1 MEVLRY
7 KYKNA
12 YEIQVSSTDIS
23 ASWNKFKVRAR
34 KLPPEQYCSYD
45 MHHEGQL
52 YLYNPEKYCLEEV
65 LQGEWKNTRPVF
77 FEDHKYNLSFTVFD
91 AQGEPRIIHP
101 NKEVE
106 AMFSCVKIA
115 TGAYV
120 INSNIDFLN
129 QPGHFALEF
138 AYQNKDNKQIQHK
151 IEFDVL
157 SPKLDTKHDL
167 DIIIQQIRAEY
178 GDLVF
183 RYLTLTFQQFEMGRE
198 ANNELIWLSVF
209 KQIVDNYTQAIR
221 FILHQ
226 PHNKMMELE
235 EYRRAERIKG
245 WNSQLAESFIN
256 DKLIDENKALHK
268 YYRTQRVESTTDT
281 RENRFVK
288 FTLDRIIERLSL
300 LMKRLSNGT
309 SESEIKMFEDKK
321 AELEILR
328 RNSFFSG
335 IGLFDGF
342 RQQSM
347 VLQQRSG
354 YSQVY
359 RYWIMLQ
366 NGLDLIQGDTSV
378 GVQPIWKLY
387 ELWCFLKVKQLVCK
401 VLRIDPY
408 NKDHIKKYIHED
420 TQNAFDLFNGGSLSG
435 NVTYVNPQNED
446 LVEVGYQYSFNRGS
460 SKDDMRSATTEQKP
474 DIVMHIHKHNHNITL
489 TYLYDAKYRVKGD
502 EDEQSNNVI
511 DEPVAE
517 TLDAMHHYRDAIYY
531 GRRGEQKFSK
541 EIIGGYILFPG
552 RMNEQQ
558 MLAKIQ
564 NKEGHLPYYLQSI
577 AEVNIGAYPLLPN
590 EESGLLLENHLRRVL
605 LDESILQ
612 QLEVS
617 VPQRGLVYT
626 DDPEL
631 ALSKKWN
638 RTKVLVFVDVTESH
652 WKKIDNQS
660 FDSVSVGIEMDLHA
674 FGVVKDFTKAKY
686 VVITNAGKDDKFKYR
701 LYKIKGEP
709 KLVYEIDTETCIS
722 TTYTNPKPD
731 VTYLDKEGKPIK
743 HKIVQSAYIQFII
756 DNPENSLQMPRLS
769 RDKIE
774 STKKEGEDRHRPRI
788 AKMSEIVE

>member
-1 MEVLRY
+1 MELLQY
-7 KYKNA
+7 KYKNS

-23 ASWNKFKVRAR
+23 ASWKKFRVRAR
-34 KLPPEQYCSYD
+34 QLPPERYCSYSL
-45 MHHEGQL
+45 HKGGTLEL
-52 YLYNPEKYCLEEV
+52 FNPDTYCLEKVE
-65 LQGEWKNTRPVF
+65 EEDWTNSRPIF
-77 FEDHKYNLSFTVFD
+77 FEDHKYTLSFTFFD
-91 AQGEPRIIHP
+91 AVDEPKIIHP

-106 AMFSCVKIA
+106 AMFNCVRIA
-115 TGAYV
+115 GGAYV
-120 INSNIDFLN
+120 VNSNIDFLN

-138 AYQNKDNKQIQHK
+138 AYRNSENNHIQHK

-167 DIIIQQIRAEY
+167 DIIIQQIRSEY

-209 KQIVDNYTQAIR
+209 KQIVDNYVQAVR
-221 FILHQ
+221 FIINQ
-226 PHNKMMELE
+226 PHNKMVELE
-235 EYRRAERIKG
+235 EYKLAERIKG
-245 WNSQLAESFIN
+245 WRPDVVELFVN
-256 DKLIDENKALHK
+256 DMLTDEQKALRR

-288 FTLDRIIERLSL
+288 FTLGRIIERLTIL
-300 LMKRLSNGT
+300 TKKLSEGT
-309 SESEIKMFEDKK
+309 SDNELSMLQERR
-321 AELEILR
+321 AELEVLR
-328 RNSFFSG
+328 RNSFFNG

-366 NGLDLIQGDTSV
+366 NGLDLIQGGTSV

-401 VLRIDPY
+401 VLGINPRDRE
-408 NKDHIKKYIHED
+408 HIKRYIHED

-435 NVTYVNPQNED
+435 NITYVNPQNED
-446 LVEVGYQYSFNRGS
+446 LIEVGYQYSFNRGA
-460 SKDDMRSATTEQKP
+460 SKDEMRSATTEQKP
-474 DIVMHIHKHNHNITL
+474 DIVMHIHKHNHSITL
-489 TYLYDAKYRVKGD
+489 TYLYDAKYRVRGDGD
-502 EDEQSNNVI
+502 EQISTVV

-552 RMNEQQ
+552 RMDEKE
-558 MLAKIQ
+558 MLLKI
-564 NKEGHLPYYLQSI
+564 KTKDGKLPYFIKSI
-577 AEVNIGAYPLLPN
+577 DEVNIGAYPLLPN
-590 EESGLLLENHLRRVL
+590 EDSGLLLEHHLRKVL
-605 LDESILQ
+605 LDETILQ

-631 ALSKKWN
+631 ALTKKWN
-638 RTKVLVFVDVTESH
+638 RTKVLVFVDVNSKH
-652 WKKIDNQS
+652 WGNM
-660 FDSVSVGIEMDLHA
+660 FNYDSVAIGIEMDIHA
-674 FGVVKDFTKAKY
+674 LTVVKDFTKAKY
-686 VVITNAGKDDKFKYR
+686 VVITNAGKDENFKYR
-701 LYKIKGEP
+701 LHKLKGDA
-709 KLVYEIDTETCIS
+709 KLVYDISKETCLSI
-722 TTYTNPKPD
+722 TYTNPKPELSYFD
-731 VTYLDKEGKPIK
+731 SNGRRIK
-743 HKIVQSAYIQFII
+743 KRIVQSAYIQFVL
-756 DNPENSLQMPRLS
+756 DNPAEPLSYPVIS
-769 RDKIE
+769 RDGIE
-774 STKKEGEDRHRPRI
+774 NTKTEGEDRHRPRI
-788 AKMSEIVE
+788 AKMSDILAK